1 MSVKTPQRYLSRS
14 IRMLSRVYMRL
25 ILSMAILLPLQAE
38 AAFER
43 AASFN
48 PIPLSSDR
56 CGFIRLSFDHPFGIR
71 EIEEHL
77 LEGKLR
83 RNRWAFGGR
92 IHNFGLFDGE
102 ARYVEW
108 NLSFGLGTKLS
119 RLGLG
124 LWISGYRLE
133 IGDDRASGF
142 NVGSSVSI
150 WMGGVEIG
158 LGKEIPIRKIERSA
172 QPTIAF
178 LFVSGK
184 LLRDTSLSAS
194 LEGGMGYFRF
204 PVKLRV
210 DLKRRLI
217 LHIELEPSLW
227 SVSVGFDV
235 GYGPI
240 YLRYMWETHPSLP
253 DTHRFGLTIR
263 VPTGN
268 ASQSPPSDS

>member
-1 MSVKTPQRYLSRS
+1 
-14 IRMLSRVYMRL
+14 
-25 ILSMAILLPLQAE
+25 
-38 AAFER
+38 
-43 AASFN
+43 
-48 PIPLSSDR
+48 
-56 CGFIRLSFDHPFGIR
+56 
-71 EIEEHL
+71 
-77 LEGKLR
+77 
-83 RNRWAFGGR
+83 
-92 IHNFGLFDGE
+92 
-102 ARYVEW
+102 
-108 NLSFGLGTKLS
+108 
-119 RLGLG
+119 
-124 LWISGYRLE
+124 
-133 IGDDRASGF
+133 
-142 NVGSSVSI
+142 
-150 WMGGVEIG
+150 MGGVEIG